1 MIFKRL
7 SMLSNLGAFD
17 HGMSDSELDTHS
29 KYNTVFH
36 EDLVVKIF
44 GLSRKAFISSKMNI
58 H

>member
-7 SMLSNLGAFD
+7 FMLSNLGAFD
-17 HGMSDSELDTHS
+17 HEMSELDTHS

-36 EDLVVKIF
+36 EDLVMKIF
-44 GLSRKAFISSKMNI
+44 GLSRKAFISSKMNM